1 MKTGRIFALA
11 LALACLALGAA
22 ACNKAGK
29 SPTGTAQAFY
39 KAAKSK
45 DVAGIKYT
53 LSKRT
58 LQLMEQAAKQENKSL
73 DQWLKE
79 KAEAEPPTEEFE
91 VRNEKIN
98 GDMGTLEVKDKGRW
112 ITYHFVKEDGL
123 WKWDALMTAQG
134 AAGGGDMGDG
144 GTTTGGGGGGE
155 HGGH

>member
-1 MKTGRIFALA
+1 MKTGRIFAFA
-11 LALACLALGAA
+11 LALVSLALFAA

-39 KAAKSK
+39 KAAKNK

-58 LQLMEQAAKQENKSL
+58 LQLMEQAAKRDNKSL
-73 DQWLKE
+73 DEWLKE
-79 KAEAEPPTEEFE
+79 RAEAEPPTEAFE
-91 VRNEKIN
+91 SRNEKIN
-98 GDMGTLEVKDKGRW
+98 GDMGTLEVKDKDRW

-123 WKWDALMTAQG
+123 WKWDVQMTMQ
-134 AAGGGDMGDG
+134 GGGAPDMDDG
-144 GTTTGGGGGGE
+144 GTTGGGGE